1 MPNDRFGPARHDHG
15 ALGPDAELVAGDHR
29 APALGPDHE
38 LVAGDHRAPPPERS
52 PDPEVRL
59 QHARE
64 VAWTALNRR
73 DHTVAEL
80 ARILTRKRVEPAVID
95 SVVGELC
102 EQGYV
107 DDERFAQR
115 FADDR
120 RRLDGW
126 GAERIEQRL
135 RALGMD
141 AELIAAAVSS
151 QDPETELEAAVALLR
166 RRFPEPPATPRD
178 CERALGML
186 VRKGYELELAHDA
199 IRRHTG
205 ARAFD

>member
-1 MPNDRFGPARHDHG
+1 MPFD
-15 ALGPDAELVAGDHR
+15 DADTERPPEV
-29 APALGPDHE
+29 
-38 LVAGDHRAPPPERS
+38 PPERS

-73 DHTVAEL
+73 EHTTAEV
-80 ARILTRKRVEPAVID
+80 ARILARKRVEPAVID

-102 EQGYV
+102 EQGYL
-107 DDERFAQR
+107 DDAGYAQR
-115 FADDR
+115 FAEDR

-135 RALGMD
+135 RALGVD
-141 AELIAAAVSS
+141 AELIAAAVSTR
-151 QDPETELEAAVALLR
+151 DHEDELEAALGLLR
-166 RRFPEPPATPRD
+166 RRFPDPPATARD
-178 CERALGML
+178 CERALGVL

-199 IRRHTG
+199 IRLHTG
-205 ARAFD
+205 ASVFE

>member
-1 MPNDRFGPARHDHG
+1 VHDDPFVSG
-15 ALGPDAELVAGDHR
+15 GDPFAAGDDS
-29 APALGPDHE
+29 LGGT
-38 LVAGDHRAPPPERS
+38 LAAGDDRRPPPERS

-80 ARILTRKRVEPAVID
+80 ARVLARKRVEPAVID

-102 EQGYV
+102 EQGYL
-107 DDERFAQR
+107 DDARFAHR
-115 FADDR
+115 FAEDR

-126 GAERIEQRL
+126 GAERIEGRL
-135 RALGMD
+135 RALGVD
-141 AELIAAAVSS
+141 AELIVAAVSTR
-151 QDPETELEAAVALLR
+151 DHDGEMDAALTLLR
-166 RRFPEPPATPRD
+166 RRFPEPPATARD

-199 IRRHTG
+199 IRRHAGVATI
-205 ARAFD
+205 D